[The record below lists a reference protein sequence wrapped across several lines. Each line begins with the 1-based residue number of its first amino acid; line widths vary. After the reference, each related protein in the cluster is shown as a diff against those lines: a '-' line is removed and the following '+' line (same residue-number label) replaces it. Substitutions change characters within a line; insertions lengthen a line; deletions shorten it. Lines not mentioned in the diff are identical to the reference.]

1 MTTEV
6 ETVLAAA
13 LRLPA
18 EARAAVAAE
27 LIQSL
32 DEPDEMTDD
41 VEAAW
46 GEEIRQRLADVDAG
60 GATPIPWPEARR
72 RILAAASGRREP
84 R

>member
-1 MTTEV
+1 MGDAEN
-6 ETVLAAA
+6 VLAAA

-32 DEPDEMTDD
+32 DEPEQAADD

-46 GEEIRQRLADVDAG
+46 AEELQQRLTDVDAG
-60 GATPIPWPEARR
+60 VVTPISWSEARR
-72 RILAAASGRREP
+72 RIFAAANGRRETP
-84 R
+84 